1 MPRQVVAS
9 LPYVCGRVRSHNRY
23 GLHETL
29 EAVRRDCEDGSGLYR
44 QRDLTELAVVRRM
57 LESALHQGLRYGMPM
72 RATFV
77 ESK

>member
-1 MPRQVVAS
+1 MRAHGS
-9 LPYVCGRVRSHNRY
+9 RY

-29 EAVRRDCEDGSGLYR
+29 EAVRRDGEDGGGGAGRYR
-44 QRDLTELAVVRRM
+44 PRDLAELAAVRGV

-77 ESK
+77 ESS